1 MHPPCKANPSEASS
15 RLTYAARGERK
26 VSALDKRKWRLSEVG
41 WQTSS
46 IKPPPPSQTG
56 LHHLSQCCLG
66 CLDQGLSYP
75 VQLSYTV
82 PPFKILE
89 RYWLEGRL
97 RRPSSSDLGMHLL
110 SNLGRYTLLITTY
123 FINKNGFRCVR
134 LFSLSALRF
143 PSFFSVSF
151 RSLSRFFLPRPL
163 SPFFFFLTFYPS
175 ASLELPPFNLPL
187 D

>member
-1 MHPPCKANPSEASS
+1 M
-15 RLTYAARGERK
+15 
-26 VSALDKRKWRLSEVG
+26 SALDKRKWLLSEVG

-89 RYWLEGRL
+89 RYWLVGRL

-110 SNLGRYTLLITTY
+110 SNLGRSLLAMATKRTKLTPTGVRHWPASTLASPTAHREHRQIYLRVNSLLAMATKST
-123 FINKNGFRCVR
+123 KLTPTGVR
-134 LFSLSALRF
+134 HWPASTLASPTAHREHRQIYLRVIC
-143 PSFFSVSF
+143 PNS
-151 RSLSRFFLPRPL
+151 
-163 SPFFFFLTFYPS
+163 TKGI
-175 ASLELPPFNLPL
+175 
-187 D
+187 

>member
-26 VSALDKRKWRLSEVG
+26 VSALNKRKWLLSEVG

-46 IKPPPPSQTG
+46 IKPPPPPSQTG

-66 CLDQGLSYP
+66 SLDQGLSYP

-97 RRPSSSDLGMHLL
+97 RRPSSSDLGEAPFIK
-110 SNLGRYTLLITTY
+110 SGQITAGDGHQKHKTHSDWSQA
-123 FINKNGFRCVR
+123 
-134 LFSLSALRF
+134 LASEHPSL
-143 PSFFSVSF
+143 PDC
-151 RSLSRFFLPRPL
+151 
-163 SPFFFFLTFYPS
+163 LTGSIGKFTC
-175 ASLELPPFNLPL
+175 AWIHCWQ
-187 D
+187 

>member
-1 MHPPCKANPSEASS
+1 MHPPCKPNPSEASS
-15 RLTYAARGERK
+15 RLAYAARGERK
-26 VSALDKRKWRLSEVG
+26 VSALDKRKWLLSEVG

-46 IKPPPPSQTG
+46 IKPPPPPSQTG

-110 SNLGRYTLLITTY
+110 SNLGRSLLAMATKSTKLTPTGVRHWPASTLASPTAHREHRQIYLRVNSLLAITKG
-123 FINKNGFRCVR
+123 I
-134 LFSLSALRF
+134 
-143 PSFFSVSF
+143 
-151 RSLSRFFLPRPL
+151 
-163 SPFFFFLTFYPS
+163 
-175 ASLELPPFNLPL
+175 
-187 D
+187 

>member
-1 MHPPCKANPSEASS
+1 MPQGGSARCQLWTSENGVWVKSDGKQAQ
-15 RLTYAARGERK
+15 
-26 VSALDKRKWRLSEVG
+26 LSH
-41 WQTSS
+41 
-46 IKPPPPSQTG
+46 PPSQTG

-110 SNLGRYTLLITTY
+110 SNL
-123 FINKNGFRCVR
+123 
-134 LFSLSALRF
+134 A
-143 PSFFSVSF
+143 
-151 RSLSRFFLPRPL
+151 RSLLAMATKSTKLTPTGVRHWPASTLA
-163 SPFFFFLTFYPS
+163 SPTAHREHPQIYLRVN
-175 ASLELPPFNLPL
+175 SLLAITKGI
-187 D
+187 

>member
-1 MHPPCKANPSEASS
+1 MANK
-15 RLTYAARGERK
+15 LN
-26 VSALDKRKWRLSEVG
+26 LSH
-41 WQTSS
+41 
-46 IKPPPPSQTG
+46 PPPSQTG

-110 SNLGRYTLLITTY
+110 SNLGRKTRLIACSNTECYTNYTNIELKVNSSKSLNPCARQLKVVLKLIRT
-123 FINKNGFRCVR
+123 
-134 LFSLSALRF
+134 
-143 PSFFSVSF
+143 PSQKCFH
-151 RSLSRFFLPRPL
+151 
-163 SPFFFFLTFYPS
+163 
-175 ASLELPPFNLPL
+175 AAKG
-187 D
+187 